1 MEINRRRAMYE
12 AIFAVVIWGAS
23 FVVTKYTLR
32 FTSPTVVVWLRFL
45 MGVIILGIVVLARK
59 LFAFPKKQDWAYF
72 ALLGFLGITF
82 HQWLQSTGLVTSQAT
97 TTGWI
102 VASIPVFMALLG
114 WIVFRERLRWIQI
127 GGICLSALGV
137 LLVVT
142 HGDLLQFFT
151 GNFGTTGDL
160 LILLSAP
167 NWAVFS
173 ILSRRGLKKYPA
185 TLMMFYVMFFGWLF
199 SSILFLMQ
207 GGLVQIKP
215 IPLDGWVGIAFLGVF
230 CSGLAYIFWYDA
242 LQTLPVAQTG
252 AFIYIEP
259 VITVVIAILF
269 LRERLTFP
277 IFFGGVLIL
286 SGVWLI
292 NRKTHVKEASE
303 ATSWTS

>member
-1 MEINRRRAMYE
+1 
-12 AIFAVVIWGAS
+12 
-23 FVVTKYTLR
+23 
-32 FTSPTVVVWLRFL
+32 
-45 MGVIILGIVVLARK
+45 
-59 LFAFPKKQDWAYF
+59 
-72 ALLGFLGITF
+72 
-82 HQWLQSTGLVTSQAT
+82 
-97 TTGWI
+97 
-102 VASIPVFMALLG
+102 
-114 WIVFRERLRWIQI
+114 
-127 GGICLSALGV
+127 
-137 LLVVT
+137 
-142 HGDLLQFFT
+142 
-151 GNFGTTGDL
+151 
-160 LILLSAP
+160 
-167 NWAVFS
+167 
-173 ILSRRGLKKYPA
+173 
-185 TLMMFYVMFFGWLF
+185 
-199 SSILFLMQ
+199 
-207 GGLVQIKP
+207 LVQIKP